1 MKASTAALRCGAV
14 ALTIAVIVTNIITPL
29 DARTVDPTWSIVSA
43 LIAAAIGAGLTARRN
58 RNPRSWSR

>member
-1 MKASTAALRCGAV
+1 
-14 ALTIAVIVTNIITPL
+14 VIVTNIITPL

-43 LIAAAIGAGLTARRN
+43 LIAAAIGAGLTARRT